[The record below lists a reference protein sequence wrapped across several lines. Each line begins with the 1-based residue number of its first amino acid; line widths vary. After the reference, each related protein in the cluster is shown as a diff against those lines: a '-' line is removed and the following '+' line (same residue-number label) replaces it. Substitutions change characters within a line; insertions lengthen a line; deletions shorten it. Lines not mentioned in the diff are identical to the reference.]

1 MIRLLLAL
9 IPLLVAFPAA
19 AQQLDANGCATS
31 FDPTADYFAARS
43 TVDYAENFT
52 VQYFGH
58 YKLVTVAQPAPGAPS
73 ETYVLVQCGTPAPD
87 LGPGLANAPRI
98 TVPVRSLFAG
108 STSQSPSLVV
118 VDAVSAVT
126 GVSRKDFIAT
136 PELSAHVA
144 APDIVEYERSGI
156 INIEAVIAA
165 APDLVISAGGGE
177 AELRRIASAGVAVA
191 SFADWL
197 ETSPLGRAEWLK
209 FTGLFFNEEEKA
221 NAAFAEIA
229 EKYQAAQALV
239 ADISEEN
246 RPFVLSGAAFGGTFF
261 AAGGKSFIARLI
273 EDAGGRYVF
282 ADNDSTGSFQ
292 VPDLEWLLVH
302 ARKAKAWIQAAVEY
316 RTLADIEADDPR
328 LAALPAAQSGEVFMP
343 DALKGPN
350 GGVQLFELGSMR
362 PDMVLMD
369 LISILHPDKTPG
381 YVPVFN
387 RQLTRD

>member
-19 AQQLDANGCATS
+19 AQQFDANGCATS
-31 FDPTADYFAARS
+31 FDPSADYFAARS
-43 TVDYAENFT
+43 TVDYAENFS
-52 VQYFGH
+52 VEYFGH
-58 YKLVTVAQPAPGAPS
+58 YKLVTVAQPSPGAPS
-73 ETYVLVQCGTPAPD
+73 ETYVLVQCGTPAPE

-136 PELSAHVA
+136 PELAAHVED
-144 APDIVEYERSGI
+144 PSVVEYERSGI

-165 APDLVISAGGGE
+165 APDLIISAGGGE
-177 AELRRIASAGVAVA
+177 AELRRIASAGIPVA

-197 ETSPLGRAEWLK
+197 ESSPLGRAEWLK
-209 FTGLFFNEEEKA
+209 FTGLFFNAEAKA

-229 EKYQAAQALV
+229 EKYQAAHALV
-239 ADISEEN
+239 ADIPEEN

-261 AAGGKSFIARLI
+261 AAGGKSFLARLI

-282 ADNDSTGSFQ
+282 ADNASTGSFQ
-292 VPDLEWLLVH
+292 VPDLELLLVN
-302 ARKAKAWIQAAVEY
+302 ARKAKAWIQASVEY

-328 LAALPAAQSGEVFMP
+328 LAALPAAQSGQVFMP

-387 RQLTRD
+387 RQLAH